1 MAAYVRPEF
10 TRGTL
15 TVAGE
20 SERFNVGV
28 VGPGFFELLGVAP
41 LLGRVFE
48 AADFKQ
54 PFDAVVISHA
64 LWRQRFASE
73 PQVVGRT
80 VQVEGSN
87 VRIIGVMPPG
97 FELPTADVQLWSPLF
112 FGPRME
118 DPRSRTDD
126 GFIVLG
132 RLAPR
137 ATLQSARAELD
148 TIAARLRVQYPD
160 TNASFGVTTDAL
172 FDRIVGST
180 TERSLW
186 LLWGAVGFV
195 LLIAC
200 ANVTNLSLARVAV
213 RRGEFSLRTALG
225 ATRARL
231 ARQILAEKLVLAAA
245 GAAAGLGLAWLGTI
259 ALRTWAAGV
268 LPRADTIRL
277 DARVFV
283 FALAASLG
291 CGLLAGLLPAMDLSV
306 DGPGHALREGGP
318 RSLGGKRERRV
329 YQSLVVIE
337 LALAVVLLSGAGLLV
352 RSFARVQSADRGFDS
367 HNVLLLQ
374 VDLPFSTY
382 NDRGK
387 RTAYFTSALERIRA
401 LPGVVAAGAIG
412 DFFIRRQPD
421 YRVALEGQPP
431 RRETDPA
438 PPLTE
443 DFVIPGYF
451 EAMRIPLL
459 RGRLLNDSDLA
470 PNAPPVIVINDEM
483 ARRFWPGEDA
493 IGRRLKYGL
502 DPNRPIPWKTVV
514 GVVAN
519 MRRQRLDEAAIPYMF
534 QPGVGGNM
542 DLAVRTIGDPDLLR
556 NAMQAE
562 LRAIDPGVPP
572 HRVISVERRFGQTVA
587 LRRLQTLLLGAL
599 AAVALLLAVIGA
611 YGIIHRSVAARTQEI
626 GIRMALGADRT
637 SVLRM
642 VLAGGLAMAGIGLA
656 AGLAGSMALSRTIAS
671 FLYETSAL
679 DPLTYVAVTVVLIG
693 VTTAAC
699 LGPARRAS
707 RVDPIAALRDE

>member
-1 MAAYVRPEF
+1 MSSFFQDLRYGLRSLARSPSFAAVAMLTLALGVGANTAIFSVLQAVVLRDLPYHEPDRIAVLWTKNLQQNLPDGTSYLNFRDWKAQSRELPQMAVYVRPEF

-126 GFIVLG
+126 GFIGRG

-137 ATLQSARAELD
+137 ATLESARAELD
-148 TIAARLRVQYPD
+148 TIPARLRAQYPD

-172 FDRIVGST
+172 FDRVVGST

-200 ANVTNLSLARVAV
+200 VNVANLSLARVAV

-231 ARQILAEKLVLAAA
+231 VRQILAEKLVLAAA
-245 GAAAGLGLAWLGTI
+245 GAAAGLLLAWLGTM

-268 LPRADTIRL
+268 LPRADTIQV
-277 DARVFV
+277 DARVFL

-291 CGLLAGLLPAMDLSV
+291 CGLLAGLLPAMRLSV
-306 DGPGHALREGGP
+306 DGPA
-318 RSLGGKRERRV
+318 
-329 YQSLVVIE
+329 
-337 LALAVVLLSGAGLLV
+337 
-352 RSFARVQSADRGFDS
+352 
-367 HNVLLLQ
+367 
-374 VDLPFSTY
+374 
-382 NDRGK
+382 
-387 RTAYFTSALERIRA
+387 
-401 LPGVVAAGAIG
+401 
-412 DFFIRRQPD
+412 
-421 YRVALEGQPP
+421 
-431 RRETDPA
+431 
-438 PPLTE
+438 
-443 DFVIPGYF
+443 
-451 EAMRIPLL
+451 
-459 RGRLLNDSDLA
+459 
-470 PNAPPVIVINDEM
+470 
-483 ARRFWPGEDA
+483 
-493 IGRRLKYGL
+493 
-502 DPNRPIPWKTVV
+502 
-514 GVVAN
+514 
-519 MRRQRLDEAAIPYMF
+519 
-534 QPGVGGNM
+534 
-542 DLAVRTIGDPDLLR
+542 
-556 NAMQAE
+556 
-562 LRAIDPGVPP
+562 
-572 HRVISVERRFGQTVA
+572 
-587 LRRLQTLLLGAL
+587 
-599 AAVALLLAVIGA
+599 
-611 YGIIHRSVAARTQEI
+611 
-626 GIRMALGADRT
+626 
-637 SVLRM
+637 
-642 VLAGGLAMAGIGLA
+642 
-656 AGLAGSMALSRTIAS
+656 
-671 FLYETSAL
+671 
-679 DPLTYVAVTVVLIG
+679 
-693 VTTAAC
+693 
-699 LGPARRAS
+699 
-707 RVDPIAALRDE
+707 